1 MMSTI
6 DSGHL
11 ANTPPDRQ
19 CRHTG
24 RLPCRT
30 GLARF
35 FYVCSSTK
43 KARRLNRASVNITD
57 FQRSSEC
64 ANNFFTREDF
74 DNIAGADVF
83 VIVECHTT
91 FLA

>member
-24 RLPCRT
+24 RLLFQSQFSRPNFSR
-30 GLARF
+30 GAVGAELIR
-35 FYVCSSTK
+35 K
-43 KARRLNRASVNITD
+43 RRPRPIDYAD
-57 FQRSSEC
+57 F
-64 ANNFFTREDF
+64 
-74 DNIAGADVF
+74 
-83 VIVECHTT
+83 
-91 FLA
+91 

>member
-24 RLPCRT
+24 RLQLLL
-30 GLARF
+30 GLAQWSLIGVETLGACQARQQERNKRQWGQ
-35 FYVCSSTK
+35 VASST
-43 KARRLNRASVNITD
+43 
-57 FQRSSEC
+57 
-64 ANNFFTREDF
+64 
-74 DNIAGADVF
+74 
-83 VIVECHTT
+83 TT
-91 FLA
+91 QEPR